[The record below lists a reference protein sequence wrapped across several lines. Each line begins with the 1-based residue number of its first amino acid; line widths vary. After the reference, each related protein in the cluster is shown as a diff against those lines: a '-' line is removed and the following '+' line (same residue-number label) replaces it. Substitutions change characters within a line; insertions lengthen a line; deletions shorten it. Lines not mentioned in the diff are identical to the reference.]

1 MTFLRT
7 LEIFFA
13 NRQRNLSP
21 NHPCLARRQRNNA
34 AKRRTRTRRRGGRC
48 EWRQFVTCVS
58 LCLCVYRVKRGRQTF
73 RDDEIKTRDFFF
85 TSKKIIFWVFF
96 SILFWKKSQ
105 FSFSIF
111 EKRKKKRRRRRD
123 DIYFIEVNTRY
134 GHIIFNDRRKNEEEE
149 EEERRRRL
157 CRYVFSILCL
167 LLLLVLV
174 RIPLGRHVVRIYY
187 ATHHERHHE
196 AHRTR
201 FPNVVSFSTRVR
213 LLHVFLMRVL
223 RFDSFGFDENIVA
236 RCRRYCVFIDVRVDS
251 CDRSWNRDAEPKWN
265 ERK

>member
-1 MTFLRT
+1 MDDKLFATTRSKHGTFSFL
-7 LEIFFA
+7 L
-13 NRQRNLSP
+13 Q
-21 NHPCLARRQRNNA
+21 
-34 AKRRTRTRRRGGRC
+34 
-48 EWRQFVTCVS
+48 
-58 LCLCVYRVKRGRQTF
+58 
-73 RDDEIKTRDFFF
+73 
-85 TSKKIIFWVFF
+85 KIIFWVFF
-96 SILFWKKSQ
+96 SFFFWK
-105 FSFSIF
+105 
-111 EKRKKKRRRRRD
+111 KKKRRRRRRD
-123 DIYFIEVNTRY
+123 DVIEVNTRY

-149 EEERRRRL
+149 EEERRRRRRL

-167 LLLLVLV
+167 LLLLVLLLLVLV

-251 CDRSWNRDAEPKWN
+251 CDRSWNRDAEPKCN

>member
-1 MTFLRT
+1 MDDKLFATTRSKHGTFSFL
-7 LEIFFA
+7 L
-13 NRQRNLSP
+13 Q
-21 NHPCLARRQRNNA
+21 
-34 AKRRTRTRRRGGRC
+34 
-48 EWRQFVTCVS
+48 
-58 LCLCVYRVKRGRQTF
+58 
-73 RDDEIKTRDFFF
+73 
-85 TSKKIIFWVFF
+85 KIIFWVFF
-96 SILFWKKSQ
+96 SFFFFWKKSQ

-123 DIYFIEVNTRY
+123 DVIEVNTRY

-149 EEERRRRL
+149 EEERRRRRRRL

-251 CDRSWNRDAEPKWN
+251 CDRSWNRDAEPKCN

>member
-1 MTFLRT
+1 VDDKLFATTRSKHGTFS
-7 LEIFFA
+7 
-13 NRQRNLSP
+13 SP
-21 NHPCLARRQRNNA
+21 PKNNFL
-34 AKRRTRTRRRGGRC
+34 G
-48 EWRQFVTCVS
+48 
-58 LCLCVYRVKRGRQTF
+58 
-73 RDDEIKTRDFFF
+73 FFF
-85 TSKKIIFWVFF
+85 HFF
-96 SILFWKKSQ
+96 FWK
-105 FSFSIF
+105 
-111 EKRKKKRRRRRD
+111 KKKRRRRRD
-123 DIYFIEVNTRY
+123 DVIEVNTRY

-201 FPNVVSFSTRVR
+201 FTNVVSFSTRVR

-251 CDRSWNRDAEPKWN
+251 CDRSWNRDAEPKCN

>member
-1 MTFLRT
+1 MDDKLFATTRSKHGTFSFL
-7 LEIFFA
+7 L
-13 NRQRNLSP
+13 Q
-21 NHPCLARRQRNNA
+21 
-34 AKRRTRTRRRGGRC
+34 
-48 EWRQFVTCVS
+48 
-58 LCLCVYRVKRGRQTF
+58 
-73 RDDEIKTRDFFF
+73 
-85 TSKKIIFWVFF
+85 KIIFWVFF
-96 SILFWKKSQ
+96 SIFFFWK
-105 FSFSIF
+105 
-111 EKRKKKRRRRRD
+111 KKKRRRRRD
-123 DIYFIEVNTRY
+123 DVIEVNTRY

-251 CDRSWNRDAEPKWN
+251 CDRSWNRDAEPKCN

>member
-1 MTFLRT
+1 MDDKLFATTRSKHGTFSFFLQK
-7 LEIFFA
+7 IF
-13 NRQRNLSP
+13 
-21 NHPCLARRQRNNA
+21 
-34 AKRRTRTRRRGGRC
+34 
-48 EWRQFVTCVS
+48 
-58 LCLCVYRVKRGRQTF
+58 
-73 RDDEIKTRDFFF
+73 
-85 TSKKIIFWVFF
+85 FWVFF
-96 SILFWKKSQ
+96 SFFFFGRSLNFHSQ
-105 FSFSIF
+105 FSK
-111 EKRKKKRRRRRD
+111 KRKKKRRRRRRD
-123 DIYFIEVNTRY
+123 DVIEVNTRY

-149 EEERRRRL
+149 EEEERRRRRRRL

-167 LLLLVLV
+167 LLLLVLLLLVLV

-251 CDRSWNRDAEPKWN
+251 CDRSWNRDAEPKCN

>member
-21 NHPCLARRQRNNA
+21 NHPCLARQQRNNA

-85 TSKKIIFWVFF
+85 FTPKNNFLGFF
-96 SILFWKKSQ
+96 FPFFFWK
-105 FSFSIF
+105 
-111 EKRKKKRRRRRD
+111 KKKRRRRRRD
-123 DIYFIEVNTRY
+123 DVIEVNTRY

-149 EEERRRRL
+149 EEEERRRRRRRL

-167 LLLLVLV
+167 LLLLVLLLLVLV

-251 CDRSWNRDAEPKWN
+251 CDRSWNRDAEPKCN

>member
-1 MTFLRT
+1 ML
-7 LEIFFA
+7 LK
-13 NRQRNLSP
+13 L
-21 NHPCLARRQRNNA
+21 
-34 AKRRTRTRRRGGRC
+34 
-48 EWRQFVTCVS
+48 
-58 LCLCVYRVKRGRQTF
+58 
-73 RDDEIKTRDFFF
+73 
-85 TSKKIIFWVFF
+85 
-96 SILFWKKSQ
+96 
-105 FSFSIF
+105 
-111 EKRKKKRRRRRD
+111 
-123 DIYFIEVNTRY
+123 TRY

-149 EEERRRRL
+149 EEEERRRRRRRRRL

-167 LLLLVLV
+167 LLLLVLLLLVLV

-251 CDRSWNRDAEPKWN
+251 CDRSWNRDAEPKCN

>member
-1 MTFLRT
+1 MDDKLFATTRSKHGTFSSPPKNNFLGFFF
-7 LEIFFA
+7 IFF
-13 NRQRNLSP
+13 
-21 NHPCLARRQRNNA
+21 
-34 AKRRTRTRRRGGRC
+34 GR
-48 EWRQFVTCVS
+48 S
-58 LCLCVYRVKRGRQTF
+58 LNF
-73 RDDEIKTRDFFF
+73 H
-85 TSKKIIFWVFF
+85 
-96 SILFWKKSQ
+96 
-105 FSFSIF
+105 SIF
-111 EKRKKKRRRRRD
+111 KKRKKKRRRRRD
-123 DIYFIEVNTRY
+123 DIIEVNTRY

-149 EEERRRRL
+149 EEERRRRRL
-157 CRYVFSILCL
+157 CRYVFSILCLLLLLLL